1 MPETETGRLE
11 MVKERTLQKVDKSS
25 DSIDKEQKVIMQ
37 VENLSKIYLKGK
49 IQVQALRNASITV
62 RKGEFLAIMGPSGSG
77 KSTLLALI
85 GTLEKATDG
94 KIVLDG
100 IDLRSVSEKQLPGVR
115 REKIGFIFQN
125 YNLIPTLSALENVE
139 LSMRFSRVPKKER
152 QERARDLLE
161 ELGLGDRLNH
171 KPSELSGGEQ
181 QRVSI
186 ARALANRPAV
196 ILADEPTGEVDSKT
210 RDSIVRIFKELSEKG
225 QTILVVTHDPE
236 VAKEC
241 SRVLRITDGMIK
253 DY

>member
-1 MPETETGRLE
+1 MKKPL
-11 MVKERTLQKVDKSS
+11 KEEDKSS
-25 DSIDKEQKVIMQ
+25 SSENERQEIVML
-37 VENLSKIYLKGK
+37 VENLSKTYSEGK
-49 IQVQALRNASITV
+49 IQVQALRSASITV
-62 RKGEFLAIMGPSGSG
+62 RKGELLAIMGPSGSG

-85 GTLEKATDG
+85 GTLEKATGG
-94 KIVLDG
+94 KIILDG
-100 IDLRSVSEKQLPGVR
+100 IDISSVPEKLLPGVR

-241 SRVLRITDGMIK
+241 SRVLRITDGTIK